1 MIYPAL
7 RSLPTSGQV
16 QRKKTLFHQLKTRR
30 LFVAEFKTKKSQLFV
45 GIFKQNKLKVSIFK
59 GSTLFFHHLHSTVLY
74 LAQPGLSVESV
85 WLR

>member
-16 QRKKTLFHQLKTRR
+16 QRKKTLFYQLKIRR
-30 LFVAEFKTKKSQLFV
+30 LSVVEFKTKKSQLFV

-59 GSTLFFHHLHSTVLY
+59 GSTLFFHHLDFTILR
-74 LAQPGLSVESV
+74 LTQPGLSVESV